1 METRDERPQ
10 PEALLAE
17 ARKEGRGRL
26 KIFIGAAPGVGK
38 TYAMLE
44 EAQRRRKEGIDVVVG
59 IVETH
64 GRKETEALVAG
75 LEILPRQLVTYRG
88 RPIAEFDAEGAI
100 RRRPKLLLL
109 DELAHSNVPGS
120 THLKRW
126 QDVEDI
132 LEAGIDV
139 FTTLNIQHIESLND
153 IIARIS
159 GVRVRETLP
168 DLVIA
173 MADDIELIDLPP
185 DELIRRLREGK
196 VYVQDQIAQAIQNF
210 FSKGNLTALRE
221 LAMRIAADRVD
232 AEMTQHM
239 QRHAIAG
246 PWPTQERL
254 LVAVNESPLAQG
266 VIRAAKRMA
275 DRSRAEWI
283 AVQVL
288 RAGGERMDAAE
299 QARINEAMKLAEEL
313 GAETVTL
320 NADSDVVDELLRFA
334 RARNVSRLVVGRPR
348 PRRLWSLGREPV
360 VRRLLQRGRDF
371 EITLVAPERT
381 SQTEKPLRRAQL
393 FRNETPASY
402 FWAAAI
408 AAAACA
414 VAFALDA
421 LFPVASLSLIF
432 ITGVVVV
439 AVRLGLGPS
448 LTASVLSFAAFNF
461 FFTEPYNTFLV
472 NDRGDILTL
481 LLFLAVALITGN
493 LAARVRNQAVAQRLI
508 ARRTENLF
516 AFSRKV
522 ASAASSDDVLWAAAH
537 HVASTLQCRTIV
549 LLPVAGGE
557 LEVAGGYPP
566 EDSLT
571 VRDRSAAD
579 WAWNHG
585 EAAGWST
592 ATLPTSSWLFLPLRT
607 ARGTQGVLGV
617 AFDDKAMSPEQRSLL
632 NALADQVAVVLDRI
646 SLVADLERA
655 RLSTESEK
663 LRAALLS
670 SVSHDLRTPLVS
682 IIGAAATLQDRGTPL
697 TSAASRQLAETIHDE
712 GQRLNRY
719 VQNLLDM
726 TRLGYGE
733 LTVRAEPALLSE
745 ILGRARRQLGRTLE
759 AHRLRIEIEPEAD
772 SITVDPVL
780 FEQVL
785 VNVLDNAAKYAPAG
799 SEIAVRAKATDW
811 DVIIAIEDQ
820 GPGIPAAERERVFD
834 MFYRANAADSG
845 RPGTGLG
852 LAICR
857 GIVEAHGGRIR
868 AQGAQGDRGACIEL
882 SLPQSRRSP

>member
-10 PEALLAE
+10 PDALLAE

-44 EAQRRRKEGIDVVVG
+44 EAQRRRRDGIDVVVG

-75 LEILPRQLVTYRG
+75 LEMLPRRLVTYRG
-88 RPIAEFDAEGAI
+88 RPIAEFDAEAAI
-100 RRRPKLLLL
+100 RRRPHLLLV

-139 FTTLNIQHIESLND
+139 YSTLNIQHIESLND
-153 IIARIS
+153 VIARIS

-173 MADDIELIDLPP
+173 TADDIELIDLPP
-185 DELIRRLREGK
+185 DELIQRLRQGK
-196 VYVQDQIAQAIQNF
+196 VYVQEQIAHAIQNF

-254 LVAVNESPLAQG
+254 LVPVNESPAAAGLL
-266 VIRAAKRMA
+266 RAAKRMA
-275 DRSRAEWI
+275 DRSRAAWI
-283 AVQVL
+283 AVNVL
-288 RAGGERMDAAE
+288 RPGSDRLDESE
-299 QARINEAMKLAEEL
+299 QSRLNEAMKLAEEL

-320 NADSDVVDELLRFA
+320 NAEGDVADELLRFA
-334 RARNVSRLVVGRPR
+334 RARNVSRLVIARPR
-348 PRRLWSLGREPV
+348 PRRPWSVGREPV
-360 VRRLLQRGRDF
+360 ARRLLAAGADF
-371 EITLVAPERT
+371 EITLVAPERG
-381 SQTEKPLRRAQL
+381 SEAGPPLRRAKL
-393 FRNETPASY
+393 FRNEPLGAY
-402 FWAAAI
+402 LWALAVT
-408 AAAACA
+408 AAACG

-432 ITGVVVV
+432 VTGVVVI
-439 AVRLGLGPS
+439 AVNFGLGPS
-448 LTASVLSFAAFNF
+448 LLASLLSFALYNF
-461 FFTEPYNTFLV
+461 FFTEPYQTFLV

-481 LLFLAVALITGN
+481 LLFLVVALVTGN
-493 LAARVRNQAVAQRLI
+493 LAARVRNQAIAQRLI

-522 ASAASSDDVLWAAAH
+522 ASAASADDVLWAAVH

-549 LLPVAGGE
+549 LLPGADGQ
-557 LEVAGGYPP
+557 LAVAGGYPP

-579 WAWNHG
+579 WSWQHG

-592 ATLPTSSWLFLPLRT
+592 ATLPTSDWLFLPLGT
-607 ARGTQGVLGV
+607 ARGIQGVLGV
-617 AFDDKAMSPEQRSLL
+617 AFDAKAMTPEQRSLL
-632 NALADQVAVVLDRI
+632 HALADQVAVVLDRI
-646 SLVADLERA
+646 ALGADLERT
-655 RLSTESEK
+655 RLSAESEK
-663 LRAALLS
+663 LRGALLS
-670 SVSHDLRTPLVS
+670 SVSHDLRTPLVT
-682 IIGAAATLQDRGTPL
+682 IIGAAATLQD
-697 TSAASRQLAETIHDE
+697 SAARLGPVQTRQLAETIQDE

-733 LTVRAEPALLSE
+733 LALRKEPALLGE
-745 ILGRARRQLGRTLE
+745 ILGRARRQLGRALAGHAIRVTI
-759 AHRLRIEIEPEAD
+759 ATEAD
-772 SITVDPVL
+772 EIVVDPIL

-799 SEIAVRAKATDW
+799 SDFDFTAEVEGSEVVIAV
-811 DVIIAIEDQ
+811 EDQ
-820 GPGIPAAERERVFD
+820 GPGIPPEERERVFD
-834 MFYRANAADSG
+834 MFYRVNAADSG
-845 RPGTGLG
+845 RAGTGLG

-857 GIVEAHGGRIR
+857 GIVEAHDGRIR
-868 AQGAQGDRGACIEL
+868 ALARRDGGGARIEL
-882 SLPQSRRSP
+882 RLPRGTAS